1 MPFCG
6 ASERCS
12 FSSTLKI
19 YYLLLIRNHR
29 MRFGLALLLAS
40 SPLATVV
47 IDFSSYWFGGMR
59 TDQLIHFVEVQSCLP
74 NLLYLCRR
82 NLFCVWLTLP
92 LRANISHAHAPAQH
106 RRLETWFC
114 FMCGPQRTVS
124 ANSTKQQPALSCFPS
139 FKSLKQYLF
148 FEIASTSLFSFNC
161 NNSHLNNDGS
171 TSLFLHRAPI
181 QQQWWYHSHVPCPVD
196 HAPASR
202 EAAMPKDELGGSSC
216 PKRACQCLFLTLSHD
231 C

>member
-1 MPFCG
+1 MSAFQKPKHQKS
-6 ASERCS
+6 AHLT
-12 FSSTLKI
+12 TLND
-19 YYLLLIRNHR
+19 YL
-29 MRFGLALLLAS
+29 
-40 SPLATVV
+40 
-47 IDFSSYWFGGMR
+47 
-59 TDQLIHFVEVQSCLP
+59 VQF
-74 NLLYLCRR
+74 YG
-82 NLFCVWLTLP
+82 
-92 LRANISHAHAPAQH
+92 LRAENARPRASINHAHCANQH
-106 RRLETWFC
+106 RRWETWFC

-124 ANSTKQQPALSCFPS
+124 AHSTKQQPALSCFPS

-171 TSLFLHRAPI
+171 TSLFLHRAAI
-181 QQQWWYHSHVPCPVD
+181 QQQWWHHSHVPCPVD

-231 C
+231 S

>member
-47 IDFSSYWFGGMR
+47 VDFSSYRFGGTR
-59 TDQLIHFVEVQSCLP
+59 IYQLHSFRRSTILPSKSSIPLSKKFV
-74 NLLYLCRR
+74 
-82 NLFCVWLTLP
+82 LP

-181 QQQWWYHSHVPCPVD
+181 QQQWWHHSHVPCPVD